1 MSTNKMA
8 DTGSHMSNSLVSQK
22 SVNKLKYTTFVGNGD
37 MTSSQTSQ
45 NVSLQEAF
53 KRYRKQ
59 RQVSKLKRLL
69 AKNLLFSSP
78 GPQLTGGLVE

>member
-8 DTGSHMSNSLVSQK
+8 DTGSHMSNSTQK
-22 SVNKLKYTTFVGNGD
+22 SSNKLKYTTFVGNGD
-37 MTSSQTSQ
+37 VTASKTNE

-59 RQVSKLKRLL
+59 RQVSELM
-69 AKNLLFSSP
+69 A
-78 GPQLTGGLVE
+78 LVLISEHG